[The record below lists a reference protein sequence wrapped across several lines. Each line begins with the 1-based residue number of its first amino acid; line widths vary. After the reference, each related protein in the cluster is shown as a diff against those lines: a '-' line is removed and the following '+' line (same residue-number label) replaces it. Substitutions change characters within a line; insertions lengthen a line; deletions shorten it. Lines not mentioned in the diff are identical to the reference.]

1 VRAAQDAAMMLIQHI
16 LDDARTRLA
25 VLGRT
30 APLTAAAKILANPA
44 TPLAI
49 VCDDEGIALGVVSR
63 ADIVKAFCRASSD
76 VFATSVAAIMTRD
89 VLSFQVN
96 ETLQSVWAALSTRRG
111 LRCAPVLDS
120 LRRPQGVVH
129 ARDIARALLD
139 EVANEEQLLRDY
151 VLGVG
156 YQ

>member
-1 VRAAQDAAMMLIQHI
+1 MMLIQHI
-16 LDDARTRLA
+16 LDDTCRSLA
-25 VLGRT
+25 VLSQS

-49 VCDDEGIALGVVSR
+49 VCDDAGIAVGVVSR

-76 VFATSVAAIMTRD
+76 VFETSVAAVMTRD
-89 VLSFQVN
+89 VLSFQVS
-96 ETLQSVWAALSTRRG
+96 ETLQSVWASLSTRRG

-120 LRRPQGVVH
+120 SRRPQGVVH
-129 ARDIARALLD
+129 ARDVARALLK
-139 EVANEEQLLRDY
+139 EVANDEQLLRDY

>member
-1 VRAAQDAAMMLIQHI
+1 MLIQHV
-16 LDDARTRLA
+16 LDDARRRLA
-25 VLGRT
+25 VLNRT
-30 APLTAAAKILANPA
+30 APLIEAAKILANPA

-49 VCDDEGIALGVVSR
+49 VCDDDGKAIGVVSR

-76 VFATSVAAIMTRD
+76 VFEINVAAVMTRD
-89 VLSFQVN
+89 VLSFQLS
-96 ETLQSVWAALSTRRG
+96 ETLQSVWESLSTRRG

-120 LRRPQGVVH
+120 SGRPQGVVH
-129 ARDIARALLD
+129 ARDIARALLV
-139 EVANEEQLLRDY
+139 EVANDEKLLRDY